1 MNPQLVKS
9 EQLIVNSEQLTVNNI
24 SSGSSTIIEQEKI
37 LVTEGQ
43 RLSNRADGQGGT
55 GNWQTENLPC
65 LDSSVDCV
73 DKLTLI
79 AVNNSLEIEA
89 LNSQIAMLGDRD
101 ELLSDRINYTR
112 SNQWVNLLEN
122 PMTNPVG
129 FIQNI
134 FGGGN
139 YQRSEI
145 AITDLEIKK
154 SQLEAYGADL
164 TRRKAEVE
172 STLKQEILTL
182 LLSYE
187 RENRQQQLL
196 LTQVEN
202 QSILSNVVEI
212 DYRFGGSSTESY
224 LASIEKQERLQN
236 QLNQSVINQQ
246 ESVRKLGSL
255 VGI

>member
-1 MNPQLVKS
+1 MV
-9 EQLIVNSEQLTVNNI
+9 
-24 SSGSSTIIEQEKI
+24 SGAES
-37 LVTEGQ
+37 
-43 RLSNRADGQGGT
+43 
-55 GNWQTENLPC
+55 LPC
-65 LDSSVDCV
+65 LDSSADCV
-73 DKLTLI
+73 DKLTEL
-79 AVNNSLEIEA
+79 AVNNSLDIEA
-89 LNSQIAMLGDRD
+89 LNSPIGMLGDRD

-172 STLKQEILTL
+172 GVLKEEILTL
-182 LLSYE
+182 VLSYE
-187 RENRQQQLL
+187 REARQQQLL

-224 LASIEKQERLQN
+224 LASIEKQERLQSM
-236 QLNQSVINQQ
+236 LNQSVINQQ
-246 ESVRKLGSL
+246 ESIKKLEEL
-255 VGI
+255 VGL

>member
-1 MNPQLVKS
+1 MV
-9 EQLIVNSEQLTVNNI
+9 
-24 SSGSSTIIEQEKI
+24 SGAES
-37 LVTEGQ
+37 
-43 RLSNRADGQGGT
+43 
-55 GNWQTENLPC
+55 LPC
-65 LDSSVDCV
+65 LDSSADCV
-73 DKLTLI
+73 DKLTEL

-89 LNSQIAMLGDRD
+89 LNSQIGMLGDRD

-172 STLKQEILTL
+172 GVLKEEILTL
-182 LLSYE
+182 VLSYE
-187 RENRQQQLL
+187 REARQQQLL

-224 LASIEKQERLQN
+224 LASIEKQERLQSM
-236 QLNQSVINQQ
+236 LNQSVINQQ
-246 ESVRKLGSL
+246 ESIKKLEEL
-255 VGI
+255 VGL

>member
-1 MNPQLVKS
+1 MV
-9 EQLIVNSEQLTVNNI
+9 
-24 SSGSSTIIEQEKI
+24 SGAES
-37 LVTEGQ
+37 
-43 RLSNRADGQGGT
+43 
-55 GNWQTENLPC
+55 LPC
-65 LDSSVDCV
+65 LDSSADCV
-73 DKLTLI
+73 DKLTEL

-89 LNSQIAMLGDRD
+89 LNSQIGMLGDRD
-101 ELLSDRINYTR
+101 ELISDRINYTR

-172 STLKQEILTL
+172 GVLKEEILTL
-182 LLSYE
+182 VLSYE
-187 RENRQQQLL
+187 REARQQQLL

-224 LASIEKQERLQN
+224 LASIEKQERLQSM
-236 QLNQSVINQQ
+236 LNQSVINQQ
-246 ESVRKLGSL
+246 ESIKKLEEL
-255 VGI
+255 VGL

>member
-1 MNPQLVKS
+1 MLPLLSMCSHQSPVTSHQLNN
-9 EQLIVNSEQLTVNNI
+9 EQLIVNNI
-24 SSGSSTIIEQEKI
+24 SHSSSGISEQEKT
-37 LVTEGQ
+37 LLTERQ
-43 RLSNRADGQGGT
+43 RLT
-55 GNWQTENLPC
+55 GDCQTEKLPC
-65 LDSSVDCV
+65 LDSTSECI
-73 DKLTLI
+73 DKLTEL
-79 AVNNSLEIEA
+79 AVKHSLEMEA
-89 LNSQIAMLGDRD
+89 LNGQIGMLGTRD

-134 FGGGN
+134 LGGGN
-139 YQRSEI
+139 FQRSEI

-154 SQLEAYGADL
+154 SQLEAFGAEL
-164 TRRKAEVE
+164 VRRRSEIE
-172 STLKQEILTL
+172 GSLKEEILGL

-196 LTQVEN
+196 LSQLEN

-224 LASIEKQERLQN
+224 LASIEKQERLESL
-236 QLNQSVINQQ
+236 LNQSVINQQ
-246 ESVRKLGSL
+246 ESVRKLVSL
-255 VGI
+255 VGF

>member
-9 EQLIVNSEQLTVNNI
+9 QT
-24 SSGSSTIIEQEKI
+24 
-37 LVTEGQ
+37 
-43 RLSNRADGQGGT
+43 LSN
-55 GNWQTENLPC
+55 NLPC
-65 LDSSVDCV
+65 LDSSAKCV
-73 DKLTLI
+73 DQLTEL

-89 LNSQIAMLGDRD
+89 LNGQIGMLGDRD
-101 ELLSDRINYTR
+101 ELLSDRIDYTR

-172 STLKQEILTL
+172 GTLKAEILTL
-182 LLSYE
+182 VLSYE
-187 RENRQQQLL
+187 RESRQQQVL

-224 LASIEKQERLQN
+224 LASIEKQEKLQLL
-236 QLNQSVINQQ
+236 LNQSLINQQ

-255 VGI
+255 LGL

>member
-1 MNPQLVKS
+1 MLPLLSMLLNPQLVKS
-9 EQLIVNSEQLTVNNI
+9 QTIDGIANTSASSVTRQQVHTEPSRSATVNSQATV
-24 SSGSSTIIEQEKI
+24 
-37 LVTEGQ
+37 
-43 RLSNRADGQGGT
+43 
-55 GNWQTENLPC
+55 NLPC
-65 LDSSVDCV
+65 LNSTPECV
-73 DKLTLI
+73 DKLTAL
-79 AVNNSLEIEA
+79 AVKHSLEIEA
-89 LNSQIAMLGDRD
+89 LNGQIGMLDNRD
-101 ELLSDRINYTR
+101 QLLSDRLDYTR

-129 FIQNI
+129 FIQNL

-172 STLKQEILTL
+172 GNLKQEILTL
-182 LLSYE
+182 VLSYE
-187 RENRQQQLL
+187 REARQQQLL

-212 DYRFGGSSTESY
+212 DYRYGGSSTESY
-224 LASIEKQERLQN
+224 LASIEKQEKLQSM
-236 QLNQSVINQQ
+236 LDQSAINQQ
-246 ESVRKLGSL
+246 ESVRKLGAL
-255 VGI
+255 VFSWESKLTN

>member
-9 EQLIVNSEQLTVNNI
+9 QTIEGTENTVTTSVTSEQVRVNR
-24 SSGSSTIIEQEKI
+24 Q
-37 LVTEGQ
+37 VTAQ
-43 RLSNRADGQGGT
+43 
-55 GNWQTENLPC
+55 LPC
-65 LDSSVDCV
+65 LDSSADCV
-73 DKLTLI
+73 DQLTEL
-79 AVNNSLEIEA
+79 AVNNSLEISA

-112 SNQWVNLLEN
+112 SNQWTNLLEN
-122 PMTNPVG
+122 PLTNPVG

-134 FGGGN
+134 VGGGDM
-139 YQRSEI
+139 QRSEI

-182 LLSYE
+182 VLNYE
-187 RENRQQQLL
+187 RESRQQQLL

-202 QSILSNVVEI
+202 QNILSNVVEI
-212 DYRFGGSSTESY
+212 DYRFGGSSTDSY
-224 LASIEKQERLQN
+224 LASIEKQERLQSM
-236 QLNQSVINQQ
+236 LNQSVINQQ
-246 ESVRKLGSL
+246 EVVRQLDFL
-255 VGI
+255 VGL

>member
-1 MNPQLVKS
+1 MTPQLVKS
-9 EQLIVNSEQLTVNNI
+9 QP
-24 SSGSSTIIEQEKI
+24 
-37 LVTEGQ
+37 
-43 RLSNRADGQGGT
+43 LSN
-55 GNWQTENLPC
+55 NLPC
-65 LDSSVDCV
+65 LDSTSDCV
-73 DKLTLI
+73 DQLTEL

-89 LNSQIAMLGDRD
+89 LNSQIGMLGDRD
-101 ELLSDRINYTR
+101 HLLSDRINYTR

-134 FGGGN
+134 VGGGN

-164 TRRKAEVE
+164 SRRKAEVE
-172 STLKQEILTL
+172 GVLKQEILTL
-182 LLSYE
+182 VLSYE
-187 RENRQQQLL
+187 RESRQQKLL

-202 QSILSNVVEI
+202 QSLLSNVVEI

-224 LASIEKQERLQN
+224 LASIEKQEKLQS

-246 ESVRKLGSL
+246 EVVRQLDFLIGL
-255 VGI
+255 